1 MYGLS
6 DQYFKSQ
13 VRGLHAYINTPGIIT
28 LHFKNAHGEKK
39 KKRKERRTK
48 HFTLYPKLRNSSVN
62 VCAADIV
69 HIKESSLSP
78 KRVAKSSPCETQ
90 REMAEPSSGV

>member
-39 KKRKERRTK
+39 KKEKKEELSIL
-48 HFTLYPKLRNSSVN
+48 LYILN
-62 VCAADIV
+62 
-69 HIKESSLSP
+69 
-78 KRVAKSSPCETQ
+78 
-90 REMAEPSSGV
+90 